1 VSGYP
6 LLLEGTRIHALVV
19 GGGRVAERKVRALVA
34 SGAMVRVVSPAF
46 TDGLHELAASTDRLT
61 LLERAYERGDVG
73 DALLVIAATNDAALN
88 QCVARDAH
96 HAVRLVNVAD
106 DPDAG
111 NCVTVAAHH
120 AGDLVIAVSAG
131 GVPSAAARIRDRLA
145 ERIDARYAAAVGAL
159 AHLRGTLLSRGER
172 DAWRRAVDALVT
184 DRFCDEVERGTF
196 ADEVSRWQ

>member
-1 VSGYP
+1 MSGYP
-6 LLLEGTRIHALVV
+6 LVLEGTRIDALVV

-34 SGAMVRVVSPAF
+34 SGARVRVVAPAF
-46 TDGLHELAASTDRLT
+46 TDGLHALAASADRLT
-61 LLERAYERGDVG
+61 LVARAYEHGDVG
-73 DALLVIAATNDAALN
+73 DALLVIAATNDTALN

-106 DPDAG
+106 DPDTG
-111 NCVTVAAHH
+111 NCVTVATHH

-131 GVPSAAARIRDRLA
+131 GVPSAAARIRDCLA
-145 ERIDARYAAAVGAL
+145 QSIDSRYAEAVDAL
-159 AHLRGTLLSRGER
+159 ARLRRTLLARGER
-172 DAWRRAVDALVT
+172 EAWRRAVDALVT